1 MPSRA
6 SLGTS
11 RSAAVTWLGVV
22 AITAAVVI
30 SFRTASMNDFA
41 SDDGD
46 PVVPFSILFV
56 VAMLIPLTGVRRLQ
70 AWWKLATTQAG
81 VVLVAIITLFA
92 MTPSGDG
99 LYMLPIAMASI
110 ATAAFAAMQ
119 TLKVRR
125 APTGDLTEMVASGT
139 VHIPTSKTRRQPK
152 NRIES
157 NGTVSD
163 LVAKHR
169 R

>member
-30 SFRTASMNDFA
+30 SYRTASMNDFA

-46 PVVPFSILFV
+46 PVVPFAILFV

-92 MTPSGDG
+92 WTPSGDG
-99 LYMLPIAMASI
+99 LYVLPTAMSSI
-110 ATAAFAAMQ
+110 ATTIAALAV
-119 TLKVRR
+119 TIRIRR
-125 APTGDLTEMVASGT
+125 VAS
-139 VHIPTSKTRRQPK
+139 S
-152 NRIES
+152 
-157 NGTVSD
+157 
-163 LVAKHR
+163 
-169 R
+169 